1 MNLKS
6 RKYIKTKL
14 VVFPILAL
22 VFIGAG
28 IGISVAL
35 KKDDPKNKKLEV
47 ESAQSNVTEVDP
59 KNEQTQEVEL
69 NITSADSQ
77 YVLVNKKYGLEPVDY
92 RPADL
97 VIPKV
102 NLTASDS
109 SDEKSVRELIAPHLE
124 EMLTAAKK
132 ENLNLTMNSG
142 FRSSKLQSFY
152 FNNYVKQSGL
162 EAAKR
167 YSAEPGHSEHQTG
180 LSFDLSYTDRKCYLD
195 ACFGETDAGVW
206 LAENAHSYGFILR
219 YPKDKE
225 EITGYQYEPWHFR
238 FVGVETATEIFN
250 QKLSYEEYLA
260 NLNLISLQ

>member
-1 MNLKS
+1 MNRKHRKS
-6 RKYIKTKL
+6 KQILLLALTLVIIGGIGVL
-14 VVFPILAL
+14 VV
-22 VFIGAG
+22 
-28 IGISVAL
+28 L
-35 KKDDPKNKKLEV
+35 KKDESSNKQLEADSSQIKSS
-47 ESAQSNVTEVDP
+47 EDEAKKEQAPEV
-59 KNEQTQEVEL
+59 KL

-77 YVLVNKKYGLEPVDY
+77 YVLVNKKFGLEPVDY
-92 RPADL
+92 RPEDL

-109 SDEKSVRELIAPHLE
+109 NDEKSVRKLIAPYLE
-124 EMLTAAKK
+124 EMLTAAQN

-195 ACFGETDAGVW
+195 ACFGDTEAGIW

-238 FVGVETATEIFN
+238 FVGKDIATEIFD

-260 NLNLISLQ
+260 NLNLISLE

>member
-77 YVLVNKKYGLEPVDY
+77 YVLVNKKFGLEPVDY
-92 RPADL
+92 RPEDL

-109 SDEKSVRELIAPHLE
+109 NDEKSVRKLIAPYLE
-124 EMLTAAKK
+124 EMLTAAQN

-142 FRSSKLQSFY
+142 FRSS
-152 FNNYVKQSGL
+152 N
-162 EAAKR
+162 R
-167 YSAEPGHSEHQTG
+167 TTG
-180 LSFDLSYTDRKCYLD
+180 
-195 ACFGETDAGVW
+195 
-206 LAENAHSYGFILR
+206 
-219 YPKDKE
+219 
-225 EITGYQYEPWHFR
+225 
-238 FVGVETATEIFN
+238 
-250 QKLSYEEYLA
+250 
-260 NLNLISLQ
+260 

>member
-1 MNLKS
+1 MNRKY

-47 ESAQSNVTEVDP
+47 ESAQSNVTEVDS

-77 YVLVNKKYGLEPVDY
+77 YVLVNKKFGLDPADY

-109 SDEKSVRELIAPHLE
+109 NDEKSVRELIAPNLE

-132 ENLNLTMNSG
+132 VNLNLTMNSG
-142 FRSSKLQSFY
+142 FRSSKLQAFY

-238 FVGVETATEIFN
+238 FVGKDIATEIFD

-260 NLNLISLQ
+260 NLNLISLE

>member
-77 YVLVNKKYGLEPVDY
+77 YVLVNKKFGLEPVDY
-92 RPADL
+92 RPEDL

-109 SDEKSVRELIAPHLE
+109 NDEKSVRELITPNLE

-132 ENLNLTMNSG
+132 VNLDLTMNSG
-142 FRSSKLQSFY
+142 FRSSKLQAFY

-195 ACFGETDAGVW
+195 ACFGDTEAGIW
-206 LAENAHSYGFILR
+206 LAENAHGYGFILR

-238 FVGVETATEIFN
+238 FVGKDIATEIFD

-260 NLNLISLQ
+260 NLNLISLE

>member
-1 MNLKS
+1 MNRKY

-14 VVFPILAL
+14 FVFPILAL

-35 KKDDPKNKKLEV
+35 KKDDSKNNQPDVKSSQTKSPGDEAKKELTPEI
-47 ESAQSNVTEVDP
+47 
-59 KNEQTQEVEL
+59 KL

-77 YVLVNKKYGLEPVDY
+77 YVLVNKKFGLDPADY

-102 NLTASDS
+102 NLTSSDS
-109 SDEKSVRELIAPHLE
+109 DDEKSVRELIAPNLE

-132 ENLNLTMNSG
+132 VNLNLTMNSG
-142 FRSSKLQSFY
+142 FRSSKLQAFY

-219 YPKDKE
+219 YSKDKE
-225 EITGYQYEPWHFR
+225 AVTGYQYEPWHFR
-238 FVGVETATEIFN
+238 FVGKDVATKIFE

-260 NLNLISLQ
+260 NLNLIRLD

>member
-77 YVLVNKKYGLEPVDY
+77 YVLVNKKYRPGAGGLSPS
-92 RPADL
+92 RF
-97 VIPKV
+97 
-102 NLTASDS
+102 SDS
-109 SDEKSVRELIAPHLE
+109 QGK
-124 EMLTAAKK
+124 
-132 ENLNLTMNSG
+132 LNC
-142 FRSSKLQSFY
+142 Q
-152 FNNYVKQSGL
+152 
-162 EAAKR
+162 
-167 YSAEPGHSEHQTG
+167 
-180 LSFDLSYTDRKCYLD
+180 
-195 ACFGETDAGVW
+195 
-206 LAENAHSYGFILR
+206 
-219 YPKDKE
+219 
-225 EITGYQYEPWHFR
+225 
-238 FVGVETATEIFN
+238 
-250 QKLSYEEYLA
+250 
-260 NLNLISLQ
+260 

>member
-35 KKDDPKNKKLEV
+35 KKDESSNKQLEADSSQIKSS
-47 ESAQSNVTEVDP
+47 EDEAKKEQAPEV
-59 KNEQTQEVEL
+59 KL

-77 YVLVNKKYGLEPVDY
+77 YVLVNKKFGLDPADY

-97 VIPKV
+97 IIPKV
-102 NLTASDS
+102 SLTASDS
-109 SDEKSVRELIAPHLE
+109 NDEKSVRELITPNLE

-132 ENLNLTMNSG
+132 VNLDLTMNSG

-195 ACFGETDAGVW
+195 ACFGDTEAGIW

-238 FVGVETATEIFN
+238 FVGKDIATEIFD

-260 NLNLISLQ
+260 NLNLISLE

>member
-1 MNLKS
+1 MNRKHRKS
-6 RKYIKTKL
+6 KQILLLALTLVIIGGIGVL
-14 VVFPILAL
+14 VV
-22 VFIGAG
+22 
-28 IGISVAL
+28 L
-35 KKDDPKNKKLEV
+35 KKDESSNKQLEADSSQIKSS
-47 ESAQSNVTEVDP
+47 EDEAKKEQAPEV
-59 KNEQTQEVEL
+59 KL

-162 EAAKR
+162 E
-167 YSAEPGHSEHQTG
+167 SAG
-180 LSFDLSYTDRKCYLD
+180 
-195 ACFGETDAGVW
+195 AG
-206 LAENAHSYGFILR
+206 AR
-219 YPKDKE
+219 
-225 EITGYQYEPWHFR
+225 
-238 FVGVETATEIFN
+238 
-250 QKLSYEEYLA
+250 
-260 NLNLISLQ
+260 

>member
-77 YVLVNKKYGLEPVDY
+77 YVLVNKKFGLEPVDY
-92 RPADL
+92 RPEDL

-109 SDEKSVRELIAPHLE
+109 NDEKSVRELITPNLE

-132 ENLNLTMNSG
+132 VNLDLTMNSG
-142 FRSSKLQSFY
+142 FRSSKLQAFY

-238 FVGVETATEIFN
+238 FVGKDIATEIFD

-260 NLNLISLQ
+260 NLNLISLE